1 MAGLSAFG
9 GWAEARIKTEIAR
22 YFKGYLANGF
32 AEVKGSQGKAIR
44 CVVYGDGGMCELRK
58 RVFL

>member
-1 MAGLSAFG
+1 MK
-9 GWAEARIKTEIAR
+9 REIAR

-32 AEVKGSQGKAIR
+32 AEVKSSQGKAIR
-44 CVVYGDGGMCELRK
+44 CVAYGDGGMCELRK